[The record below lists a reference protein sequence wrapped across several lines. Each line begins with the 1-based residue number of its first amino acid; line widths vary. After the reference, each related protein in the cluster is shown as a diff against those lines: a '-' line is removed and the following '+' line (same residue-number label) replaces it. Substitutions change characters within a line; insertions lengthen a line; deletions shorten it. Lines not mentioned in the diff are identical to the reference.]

1 MMALILAR
9 TTSSRTD
16 VLRQMRTQF
25 GESDPELWW
34 KIPFVIGLLVIALL
48 LVWLLAHLER
58 RRIQQQTRPQ
68 PMMLYLG
75 SLIKLK
81 IPWRDI
87 FHLWR
92 LASAIEL
99 EHPTVLLISAT
110 RYDEA
115 VTRYCAD
122 GHGRISRTGIHERF
136 MAIRDMLFA
145 TGTVTAPAR

>member
-16 VLRQMRTQF
+16 VLRQMRAQF

-34 KIPFVIGLLVIALL
+34 KIPFVLSLLVVALL

-58 RRIQQQTRPQ
+58 RRVQQRVRPQ
-68 PMMLYLG
+68 PMKLYLG

-81 IPWRDI
+81 IPWGDI
-87 FHLWR
+87 FRLWQ
-92 LASAIEL
+92 LARAVGL

-110 RYDEA
+110 KYDEA

-122 GHGRISRTGIHERF
+122 GHGQMSRAGVHGQF
-136 MAIRDMLFA
+136 MAIRDVLFG
-145 TGTVTAPAR
+145 TGTMTTPAR